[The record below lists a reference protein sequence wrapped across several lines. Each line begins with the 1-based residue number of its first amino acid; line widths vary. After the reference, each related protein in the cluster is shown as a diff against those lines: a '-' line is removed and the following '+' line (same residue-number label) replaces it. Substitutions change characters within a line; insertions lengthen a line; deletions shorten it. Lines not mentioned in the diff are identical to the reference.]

1 MELFILQC
9 ITFMICITSFI
20 INFKFIDFEE
30 NLPLKLTILIL
41 ILGII
46 FSIFAMPLFLIIVL
60 LFIGSSNLIFHIGR
74 AIFLIKMENKIR
86 KDKKY
91 IINQ

>member
-9 ITFMICITSFI
+9 ITFIIHILNFV

-30 NLPLKLTILIL
+30 NLSLKLTILIL

-74 AIFLIKMENKIR
+74 AIFLIKIENKII